1 VPPETLDELVE
12 SLRARLLGLDAELR
26 GFTALHETAVDA
38 ARREAEAEADRR
50 IAAIPPPPPPADLS
64 ARILDLFSRIEA
76 AASASDMLS
85 AIASA
90 GSECV
95 TGSVLLMG
103 TTLEPWPSG
112 GNDGGS
118 ARPLAQDAVASG
130 RVVRRDGAIAA
141 PLLLDGEAVAVLGAP
156 SVESDREAQTLEGI
170 ARYGA
175 AQLAALTAVRTARAQ
190 QWIRTNPTIAPS
202 SESNGAESSS
212 EGEDAQSAR
221 RYARLLVSEIKLY
234 NGRAV
239 DEGRVQRDLSN
250 RLGAEIDRARRLYE
264 ERVPSTVAERGRYF
278 QHELIQTLAGGDAT
292 LFG

>member
-12 SLRARLLGLDAELR
+12 SVRARVLELDAELR
-26 GFTALHETAVDA
+26 GLTALHETSLDAV
-38 ARREAEAEADRR
+38 RREAEEEADRR
-50 IAAIPPPPPPADLS
+50 IAAIPPAPPAADLS
-64 ARILDLFSRIEA
+64 ARILDAFSRIEA
-76 AASASDMLS
+76 AASASDMLG

-90 GSECV
+90 ASEWV
-95 TGSVLLMG
+95 AGSVLLMG
-103 TTLEPWPSG
+103 TTLEPWPPA

-118 ARPLAQDAVASG
+118 ARPVAQDAVASG
-130 RVVRRDGAIAA
+130 RVVRRDGAIAI
-141 PLLLDGEAVAVLGAP
+141 PLLLDGDAVAVLCAS

-190 QWIRTNPTIAPS
+190 HWIRANPTIAPS
-202 SESNGAESSS
+202 SESNGTESAS
-212 EGEDAQSAR
+212 EGEDAQAAR

-234 NGRAV
+234 NERAV
-239 DEGRVQRDLSN
+239 DEGRAQRDLSN

-264 ERVPSTVAERGRYF
+264 ERVPSRLAERGRYF